1 MSTTIECR
9 SVADLP
15 EAARRVLKA
24 LGDSR
29 IVALEGGMGAG
40 KTTLTGAI
48 CRELGAADEVSS
60 PTFAIV
66 NEYEVPGGLPVYHFD
81 FYRIESPQ
89 EALDMGVEDYFDSG
103 SLCLVEWPDRLG
115 TLMPEEA
122 ATVRIE
128 ENEDGS
134 RVITVD
140 AWN

>member
-1 MSTTIECR
+1 MSTTIKCS

-48 CRELGAADEVSS
+48 CRELGAVDEVSS

-103 SLCLVEWPDRLG
+103 SLCLVEWPDRIG
-115 TLMPEEA
+115 SLMPEEA

-140 AWN
+140 A